1 MGFANLV
8 SPFCMKITDVLS
20 LSFRTIRSNKLRSG
34 ITIAIIA
41 LGITAL
47 VGIITAID
55 AMNQKLTES
64 FSTMGANGF
73 SIRFKERG
81 FRIGNNR
88 ELNVKRKGEK
98 QEKKSNLGQP
108 IRLQEAEQFA
118 QNFHY
123 PAQLSISGYAGN
135 NNIVSS
141 SVKKTAPTISLFG
154 TDDAFID
161 LNGYSISTGR
171 NFTKGEVQAGS
182 SVCILGYDIAFKLFG
197 GDVNKA
203 VNKEVRINAILYRVL
218 AVLNSKGSTFGF
230 SRDNIALITYKS
242 LARNFRYTSFT
253 IGVRASEVS
262 RVEETMG
269 EAEGTFRNIRKLAV
283 TEESNFALERNN
295 SLAEKAISS
304 LRYITAAVTIIG
316 LITLIGAA
324 IGLMNI
330 MLVAVAERTKE
341 VGLIKAIGGKRATIH
356 LQFLTEAVIISL
368 AGAFIGIIAGIAL
381 GNLFGLLL
389 QTNFVVPWNWIV
401 YGIVICTVVGLLAGL
416 YPAIKAGRLN
426 PIEALRYE

>member
-1 MGFANLV
+1 
-8 SPFCMKITDVLS
+8 MKLSAILS
-20 LSFRTIRSNKLRSG
+20 LAFRTIRSNGLRSG

-47 VGIITAID
+47 VGIITAIG

-64 FSTMGANGF
+64 FSTIGANGF
-73 SIRFKERG
+73 SIRAKERN

-88 ELNVKRKGEK
+88 QMNVKRKGEK

-108 IRLQEAEQFA
+108 ITLAEAEGFV
-118 QNFHY
+118 NSFHY
-123 PAQLSISGYAGN
+123 PSQISIAGFAGN
-135 NNIVSS
+135 NNVVSS
-141 SVKKTAPTISLFG
+141 SLKKTNPTVALFG
-154 TDDAFID
+154 SDESYLD
-161 LNGYSISTGR
+161 LNGFSISNGR
-171 NFTKGEVQAGS
+171 NFTRGEVQAGQQ
-182 SVCILGYDIAFKLFG
+182 VCLLGYDVALKLFG
-197 GDVNKA
+197 DDVSKA
-203 VNKEVRINAILYRVL
+203 VNKEVRINNDLFRVL

-230 SRDNIALITYKS
+230 SRDNITLVTYKS
-242 LARNFRYTSFT
+242 LVRNFQFGSFS
-253 IGVRASEVS
+253 IGVKAPEIA
-262 RVEETMG
+262 RVEEAMG
-269 EAEGTFRNIRKLAV
+269 EAEGALRNIRKLAV

-295 SLAEKAISS
+295 SIAEKAIAS

-341 VGLIKAIGGKRATIH
+341 VGLIKAIGGKKAAVH
-356 LQFLTEAVIISL
+356 AQFLTEAILISL
-368 AGAFIGIIAGIAL
+368 AGAVIGIVLGIVL

-389 QTNFVVPWNWIV
+389 QTNFVVPWNWIL
-401 YGIVICTVVGLLAGL
+401 YGIVICSIVGLLAGL